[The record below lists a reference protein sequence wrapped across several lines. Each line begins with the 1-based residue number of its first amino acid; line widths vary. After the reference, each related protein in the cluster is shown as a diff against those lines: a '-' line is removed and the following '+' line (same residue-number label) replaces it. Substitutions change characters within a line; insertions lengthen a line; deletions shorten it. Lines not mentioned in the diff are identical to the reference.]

1 MIEELEVLWLK
12 FEAQRGYQFQ
22 KYGDQDD
29 HIFILYKGT
38 ARQLVPSSEFE
49 KEKEFSD
56 DQRQIVFG
64 NLSVGDFFGEQS
76 AINDLPN
83 PWTIEV
89 TSKSAT
95 IFKIHRSQFIQHFG
109 GQEGAPAK
117 TLRSWIQMKH
127 NWDRMKWEHIQSM
140 TSDEQFSRLQF
151 RDETIYKRLNKTAAC
166 NFIKEAPFKGA
177 EQQQVSGREK
187 MIAEMKAK
195 FAAPIVPKRK
205 TSSDQVDAPQSS
217 EDLDSKY
224 DKNMAWGTPR
234 LVGKGAKDGI
244 RSLTMS
250 QQSVAQRQ
258 NLLKIAKS
266 RTVGEPTPVTAKQ
279 GEFSTENLK
288 DFREKMIQSEKEE
301 MG

>member
-1 MIEELEVLWLK
+1 
-12 FEAQRGYQFQ
+12 
-22 KYGDQDD
+22 
-29 HIFILYKGT
+29 
-38 ARQLVPSSEFE
+38 
-49 KEKEFSD
+49 
-56 DQRQIVFG
+56 
-64 NLSVGDFFGEQS
+64 
-76 AINDLPN
+76 
-83 PWTIEV
+83 
-89 TSKSAT
+89 
-95 IFKIHRSQFIQHFG
+95 
-109 GQEGAPAK
+109 
-117 TLRSWIQMKH
+117 
-127 NWDRMKWEHIQSM
+127 
-140 TSDEQFSRLQF
+140 
-151 RDETIYKRLNKTAAC
+151 
-166 NFIKEAPFKGA
+166 
-177 EQQQVSGREK
+177 

-205 TSSDQVDAPQSS
+205 TSSDQVYAPQSS
-217 EDLDSKY
+217 DDLDSKY

-266 RTVGEPTPVTAKQ
+266 RTVGEPTSVTAKQ